1 MRNFKQSRLSLARC
15 LKLSQLVVFEAVVAA
30 GSILAAWGELALTQP
45 AVSKS
50 LHELE
55 RYLDQDLFVRSK
67 KGVALTE
74 FGRLFERHARTMLLE
89 LRCLSDGLNAWQM
102 GVSGHVVVG
111 TLITASAVLVPEAIH
126 RLRGG
131 APDVEVEVRV
141 GTNTTLFPALARG
154 DLDVVVGYLPRDND
168 VLPGV
173 LHPDRLQHQT
183 LYDEALCVVVDRQ
196 HPLAARQGL
205 TLRELHDQE
214 WILPTPD
221 SVAYGAACA
230 MFDSEKLPLPARVV
244 YSVSVLTNMGLL
256 RRRPMVAL
264 MPQLAAQRFEETGL
278 LSRLSLGPLEAFATV
293 GYSVS
298 SHRQP
303 SAACQRFIEALR
315 ASV

>member
-1 MRNFKQSRLSLARC
+1 MRNFKQSRLSLARS
-15 LKLSQLVVFEAVVAA
+15 LKLSQLVVFEAVVQA
-30 GSILAAWGELALTQP
+30 GSILAASRELALTQP

-55 RYLDQDLFVRSK
+55 RFLDQALFVRSK
-67 KGVALTE
+67 KGVVLTE

-111 TLITASAVLVPEAIH
+111 TLITASAALVPEAIH
-126 RLRGG
+126 RLREV

-154 DLDVVVGYLPRDND
+154 DLDVVVGYLPQDNEP
-168 VLPGV
+168 LPGAV
-173 LHPDRLQHQT
+173 PSDRLQHHK
-183 LYDEALCVVVDRQ
+183 LYDEALCVVVDRG
-196 HPLAARQGL
+196 HPLAAQQGL
-205 TLRELHDQE
+205 SLRELHDQE

-221 SVAYGAACA
+221 SVAYAAACA
-230 MFDSEKLPLPARVV
+230 MFDSEGLPLPARVV

-264 MPQLAAQRFEETGL
+264 MPHLAAQRFEASGL
-278 LSRLSLGPLEAFATV
+278 VARLSLGPLEAFAAV

-298 SHRQP
+298 SQLSP
-303 SAACQRFIEALR
+303 SAATQRFIEALR